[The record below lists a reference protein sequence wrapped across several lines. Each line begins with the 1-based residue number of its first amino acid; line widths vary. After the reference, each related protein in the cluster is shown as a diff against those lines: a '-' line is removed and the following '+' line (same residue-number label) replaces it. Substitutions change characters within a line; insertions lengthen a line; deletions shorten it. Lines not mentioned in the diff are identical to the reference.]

1 MQYFYDIHG
10 WFTSKPLTGRSTEAI
25 PPTLSETT
33 DEEGIRANW
42 TGTEWIELEYFHSEN
57 SSASLQDAKDALT
70 KQATEKRWECEISG
84 VTLPDGTRVGTTI
97 EDQNRITS
105 VVSNAELAG
114 VLAVDFKSASGWVTL
129 SIEQVKGIAV
139 FIARHVQDCFSAER
153 KHHEAIAQLTSL
165 GEVQSYNIDLHWPK
179 YNN

>member
-1 MQYFYDIHG
+1 MYYYDKYG
-10 WFTSKPLTGRSTEAI
+10 WFTSDVISNRIVEVEPPLT
-25 PPTLSETT
+25 SETVVVG
-33 DEEGIRANW
+33 ELRANW
-42 TGTEWIELEYFHSEN
+42 TGVEWLELPYYQSESVDSN
-57 SSASLQDAKDALT
+57 LQTLKDSLTAAV
-70 KQATEKRWECEISG
+70 TEKRWLCEISG
-84 VTLPDGTRVGTTI
+84 VTLPSGVKVSTTI

-114 VLAVDFKSASGWVTL
+114 VATVDFKSASGWVTL

-165 GEVQSYNIDLHWPK
+165 EEVQSYNIDLHWPK

>member
-1 MQYFYDIHG
+1 MTKAAILDENNIVINIVMANPEDIPG
-10 WFTSKPLTGRSTEAI
+10 SVSADGAAI
-25 PPTLSETT
+25 GDAWDGEKFL
-33 DEEGIRANW
+33 RK
-42 TGTEWIELEYFHSEN
+42 EN

-114 VLAVDFKSASGWVTL
+114 VATVDFKSASRWVTL

-165 GEVQSYNIDLHWPK
+165 EEVQSYNIDLHWPK
-179 YNN
+179 YSN